1 MDFEPSVSS
10 EQLSAFRR
18 EFHRHAESGFSE
30 FWTTA
35 FLASRLSE
43 AGCAVLV
50 GEEALCR
57 EARMGVPEEA
67 VQQARLAAALEQGSD
82 PYWLERMHGLT
93 GLIADIRPDLPPH
106 TVLRFDIDAVDV
118 DESLSPAHLPAREG
132 FRSLNAH
139 ESHACG
145 HDGHAAIGLGTA
157 LELVRLKDRL
167 RHNVRLIFEPA
178 EEGLR
183 GAAAMVKAGAVEG
196 AKYFFAAHIGVN
208 ARQAGELVCGTEGFL
223 ASTKFDAEF
232 FGKAAHAGAEP
243 HEGRNSL
250 LAAASAVLN
259 LHAIP
264 RHGKGETRIAVG
276 RMESGTGRNVI
287 PSYAKLVCETRGSST
302 EVNDW
307 MFEQARCVLEHS
319 AAMYGQE
326 CRITLMGGGGTAES
340 DRAMCELVR
349 RVTENIPYFR
359 PELVK
364 DMGRGFGADDACAF
378 LEAVQAQG
386 GMGTYAQIGSVL
398 PAGHHSPD
406 FDFDESLL
414 LPSVELFCRVALELD
429 ARA

>member
-1 MDFEPSVSS
+1 MDFMPSVSS
-10 EQLSAFRR
+10 EQLSEFRR
-18 EFHRHAESGFSE
+18 IFHRHAESGFSE

-35 FLASRLSE
+35 FLAARLHE
-43 AGCAVLV
+43 AGGWVKV
-50 GEEALCR
+50 GEEAICR
-57 EARMGVPEEA
+57 EARMGVPDEDTQEK
-67 VQQARLAAALEQGSD
+67 RLASAREQGAD
-82 PYWLERMHGLT
+82 PKWLERMDGLT
-93 GLIADIRPDLPPH
+93 GLIVDIRPDLPLH

-118 DESLSPAHLPAREG
+118 EESSSPEHLPAREG
-132 FRSLNAH
+132 FRSLNDGH
-139 ESHACG
+139 CHACG
-145 HDGHAAIGLGTA
+145 HDGHASIGLGVA
-157 LELVRLKDRL
+157 LELLRIKESL
-167 RHNVRLIFEPA
+167 RHNVRIIFEPA

-183 GAAAMVKAGAVEG
+183 GAAAMVEAGAVSG

-208 ARQAGELVCGTEGFL
+208 ARQAHELVCGTEGFL

-250 LAAASAVLN
+250 LAAASAVMN

-264 RHGKGETRIAVG
+264 RHGRGETRIAVG
-276 RMESGTGRNVI
+276 RMESGSGRNVI

-307 MFEQARCVLEHS
+307 MFEQASRIIENS
-319 AAMYGQE
+319 AAMYGQDF
-326 CRITLMGGGGTAES
+326 RITRMGGGGTAVS
-340 DRAMCELVR
+340 DRDMCEVVRRVSGGIAYFHPELVR
-349 RVTENIPYFR
+349 
-359 PELVK
+359 

-378 LEAVQAQG
+378 LEAVQKQG
-386 GMGTYAQIGSVL
+386 GMGTYAQLGSSL

-429 ARA
+429 GMD

>member
-1 MDFEPSVSS
+1 MDFMPSIFA
-10 EQLSAFRR
+10 EQLSEFRR
-18 EFHRHAESGFSE
+18 DLHRHAESGFSE

-35 FLASRLSE
+35 FLAARLHE
-43 AGCAVLV
+43 AGGCVKV
-50 GEEALCR
+50 GEEAICR
-57 EARMGVPEEA
+57 EARMGVPDEDTQEK
-67 VQQARLAAALEQGSD
+67 RLASAREQGAD
-82 PYWLERMHGLT
+82 PKWLARMDGLT
-93 GLIADIRPDLPPH
+93 GLIVDIRPDLPLH

-118 DESLSPAHLPAREG
+118 EESSSPDHLPAREG
-132 FRSLNAH
+132 FRSLNDGH
-139 ESHACG
+139 CHACG
-145 HDGHAAIGLGTA
+145 HDGHAAIGLGVA
-157 LELVRLKDRL
+157 LELL
-167 RHNVRLIFEPA
+167 RIRESLRYNVRIIFEPA

-183 GAAAMVKAGAVEG
+183 GAAAMVGAGAVSG

-208 ARQAGELVCGTEGFL
+208 ARQAHELVCGTEGFL

-250 LAAASAVLN
+250 LAAASAVMN

-276 RMESGTGRNVI
+276 RMESGSGRNVI

-307 MFEQARCVLEHS
+307 MFEQASRIVANS
-319 AAMYGQE
+319 AAMYEQDF
-326 CRITLMGGGGTAES
+326 RITRMGGGGTAVS
-340 DRAMCELVR
+340 DRDMCELVR
-349 RVTENIPYFR
+349 RVSGGIPYFH
-359 PELVK
+359 PELVR

-378 LEAVQAQG
+378 LEAVQKQG
-386 GMGTYAQIGSVL
+386 GMGTYAQLGSRL

-414 LPSVELFCRVALELD
+414 LPSVELFFRVALELD
-429 ARA
+429 SMD